1 MKKKHSGKC
10 LLASVICTVLSM
22 ATSCSSEASMTD
34 DGSSA
39 MKTYTFSV
47 SEGNDESDVTR
58 AAIAPQTVT
67 KDLGDGMMLEGVLTE
82 EPSAPATRATT
93 TSTIADGTGVTYYV
107 CDDSGTILNTG
118 STSISGRTLSVK
130 CPSGSSTIYFC
141 IGASLSSVA
150 VGSNITAATV
160 TVNSSSTGVMTASVA
175 VGSSIAITFH
185 RVTSS
190 AKVTMASSDGS
201 TIGNFSTTLSGLAVS
216 SATLCGKGTFA
227 STDGATNVT
236 CSVTGND
243 GTGTSVSSEY
253 VPFIS
258 KTPSASSSVTLA
270 LSSVTF
276 AGTAK
281 TYNSNNTMTFSGTFK
296 QGAKYNFT
304 VTLKKS
310 AINSTTN
317 TLWDGKYYQWD
328 APIGTT
334 YTKNG
339 TYNSTTINS
348 APETDVTNVAWRG
361 CKTCPTYNQISMYFG
376 ADFYYD
382 TYTTWKEANGTSHT
396 GGIWLKK
403 ACNIPGFADGTATK
417 APEATDLYYKATI
430 TSSNYANYASVCT
443 SGDYFFLPAAGY
455 YYNGSFNAAGTL
467 GRYWSSTPSSIMA
480 NAYNMLFSSSI
491 ARFGHSP
498 REYGF
503 CLWAVQ

>member
-82 EPSAPATRATT
+82 EPSAPATRTTT

-107 CDDSGTILNTG
+107 CDASGLILRTG
-118 STSISGRTLSVK
+118 STSISGGALSVS
-130 CPSGSSTIYFC
+130 CPANSSTIYFC
-141 IGASLSSVA
+141 IGASL
-150 VGSNITAATV
+150 TAAGNNISTV
-160 TVNSSSTGVMTASVA
+160 TGSITPSSTGAMTASVA
-175 VGSSIAITFH
+175 VTSSSTITFH

-201 TIGNFSTTLSGLAVS
+201 TIGDFSTTLSGLGCTA
-216 SATLCGKGTFA
+216 ATLCGNGSYTA
-227 STDGATNVT
+227 GATDQTIT
-236 CSVTGND
+236 CAYSGSAS
-243 GTGTSVSSEY
+243 TSVSGSY
-253 VPFIS
+253 VSFLP

-270 LSSVTF
+270 LNSITF

-281 TYNSNNTMTFSGTFK
+281 TYSTNNTMTFSGTFK
-296 QGAKYNFT
+296 QSAKYNFT

-328 APIGTT
+328 APTGTT
-334 YTKNG
+334 YTENG
-339 TYNSTTINS
+339 SYNSTTVNS
-348 APETDVTNVAWRG
+348 APETDVTNVATAG
-361 CKTCPTYNQISMYFG
+361 CKDCPTYKQMLMYLG
-376 ADFYYD
+376 AGVYYD
-382 TYTTWKEANGTSHT
+382 TYTTWKEANGTLHT

-403 ACNIPGFADGTATK
+403 SSLISGFSTNSAATTTS
-417 APEATDLYYKATI
+417 ANYAATI
-430 TSSNYANYASVCT
+430 TSSNYGDYESVRT
-443 SGDYFFLPAAGY
+443 SGEYFFLPAAGY
-455 YYNGSFNAAGTL
+455 YISRSLVRAGTY
-467 GRYWSSTPSSIMA
+467 GYYWSSTPNSSTT
-480 NAYNMLFSSSI
+480 NAWLLLFDSSS
-491 ARFGHSP
+491 AHVSYLYRS
-498 REYGF
+498 YGF